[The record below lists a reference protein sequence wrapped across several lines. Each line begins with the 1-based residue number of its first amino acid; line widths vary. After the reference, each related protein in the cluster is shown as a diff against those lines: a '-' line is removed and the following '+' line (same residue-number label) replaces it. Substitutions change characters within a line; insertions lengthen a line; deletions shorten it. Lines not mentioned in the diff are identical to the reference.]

1 MVLMPARW
9 ATSGVANA
17 TSSPPKRTVPASRAY
32 APVSTLISVDLP
44 APFCPMRACTSAGA
58 ITSRA
63 WRKAGTPPKALS
75 TPCISSSG
83 ADATSAVMVRDV
95 MRSVPV
101 GHVRLG
107 VGLVVELVLD
117 LHPGRDLLALDVLL
131 GRLAAHRAE
140 EGAGL
145 HRGAHL
151 AGGDGGQRVAGAVDG
166 DDGHVLS
173 GLLAGR
179 LERGDRADGHLVVV
193 RVDRGDVG
201 MRLQQGLHHLASLV
215 AREV

>member
-9 ATSGVANA
+9 ASSGAANA
-17 TSSPPKRTVPASRAY
+17 TSAPPKRMVPASRAY
-32 APVSTLISVDLP
+32 APVSTLINVDLP
-44 APFCPMRACTSAGA
+44 APFWPISACTCAGS

-75 TPCISSSG
+75 TPRISSSG
-83 ADATSAVMVRDV
+83 AGGPPAL

-117 LHPGRDLLALDVLL
+117 LHPGGDLLALDVLL
-131 GRLAAHRAE
+131 GGLAAHRSE

-145 HRGAHL
+145 HGGAHL
-151 AGGDGGQRVAGAVDG
+151 AGGDGRQRVAGAVDG
-166 DDGHVLS
+166 HDRHVLP
-173 GLLAGR
+173 G
-179 LERGDRADGHLVVV
+179 
-193 RVDRGDVG
+193 
-201 MRLQQGLHHLASLV
+201 
-215 AREV
+215 

>member
-9 ATSGVANA
+9 AASGVANA
-17 TSSPPKRTVPASRAY
+17 TSSPPKRTVPGSRAY
-32 APVSTLISVDLP
+32 APVRPLISVDLP
-44 APFCPMRACTSAGA
+44 APFCPISACTSAGA
-58 ITSRA
+58 MTRRA

-75 TPCISSSG
+75 TPRISSSG
-83 ADATSAVMVRDV
+83 AAGPSAL

-101 GHVRLG
+101 GHARLG

-131 GRLAAHRAE
+131 GGLAAHRAE

-151 AGGDGGQRVAGAVDG
+151 ARGDGGQRVAGAVDG

-179 LERGDRADGHLVVV
+179 LERG
-193 RVDRGDVG
+193 
-201 MRLQQGLHHLASLV
+201 
-215 AREV
+215 